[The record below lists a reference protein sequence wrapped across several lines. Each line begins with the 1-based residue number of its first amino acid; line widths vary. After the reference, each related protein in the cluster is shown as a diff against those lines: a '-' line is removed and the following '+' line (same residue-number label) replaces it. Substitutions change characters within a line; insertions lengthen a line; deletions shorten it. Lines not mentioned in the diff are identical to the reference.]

1 MKTEF
6 EIASAISNYITSNE
20 GVTDFPVTLKQIS
33 DEVDTLRVRLMQE
46 MDSKVLFKKP
56 FYNYTQTIFIGG
68 LSDQLKTSIDAY
80 TRRRYVDIP
89 RLFMLSN
96 NKPAIAYCGSYKG
109 EQNYRV
115 VAGNQR
121 EWFSSDRWI
130 GKLPTVVVYP
140 SPNNSGYRLDFRNI
154 SPVQFK
160 LEAVFE
166 DPSDM
171 EGINGYDGTKTAA
184 NGGTLYPMP
193 SGDIDVMIGKTVNSY
208 MQTLY
213 RHPVQGNQTV
223 DAPGQKKEPL

>member
-6 EIASAISNYITSNE
+6 EIASVISNYITSNE

-46 MDSKVLFKKP
+46 MDSKGLFKRP

-68 LSDQLKTSIDAY
+68 LSDSLKTSVDAS

-89 RLFMLSN
+89 RLLMLSN
-96 NKPAIAYCGSYKG
+96 NRPAIAYCGGYKG
-109 EQNYRV
+109 EQNFRV
-115 VAGNQR
+115 VAGNHR
-121 EWFSSDRWI
+121 EWFSSDKWI

-140 SPNNSGYRLDFRNI
+140 SPDNSGYRLDFRNI
-154 SPVQFK
+154 SPNQVK

-171 EGINGYDGTKTAA
+171 EGINGYDGGLTYLQ
-184 NGGTLYPMP
+184 GGTLYPMP
-193 SGDIDVMIGKTVNSY
+193 SGDVDVMVGKTVESY
-208 MQTLY
+208 LRTLY

-223 DAPGQKKEPL
+223 DAPGQQKQPL

>member
-6 EIASAISNYITSNE
+6 EISSAISNYITSNE

-33 DEVDTLRVRLMQE
+33 DEVDTLRVRRMQE
-46 MDSKVLFKKP
+46 ADSKGLFKRP

-68 LSDQLKTSIDAY
+68 TQDPLKTSEDSV

-96 NKPAIAYCGSYKG
+96 NRPAIAYCGGYKG

-115 VAGNQR
+115 VSGNQR

-140 SPNNSGYRLDFRNI
+140 SPDNFGYRLDFRNI
-154 SPVQFK
+154 SPRQLKF
-160 LEAVFE
+160 EAVFE
-166 DPSDM
+166 DPSDL
-171 EGINGYDGTKTAA
+171 EGINGYDGTKTAD
-184 NGGTLYPMP
+184 NDGSLYPMP
-193 SGDIDVMIGKTVNSY
+193 SGEIDIIIGKTVESY
-208 MQTLY
+208 MRTLY

-223 DAPGQKKEPL
+223 DAPGQQKQPL